1 MNLVAV
7 PRTGACKLLTGI
19 NEWRAPGPAG
29 TLLSSHHNASSV
41 ALAQRPAAEREDDDA
56 GRRRD
61 REKEQTPI
69 CPDRG
74 HPVGDR

>member
-29 TLLSSHHNASSV
+29 TLLNSHHNASSV
-41 ALAQRPAAEREDDDA
+41 ALA
-56 GRRRD
+56 
-61 REKEQTPI
+61 
-69 CPDRG
+69 
-74 HPVGDR
+74 